1 MSASHLLRY
10 ITIISIPL
18 TMAACAGGG
27 GGGSSSSSGGGV
39 VITPFTSWAAITP
52 NSTVQ
57 ASGGSAGATYTADPS
72 TGQVLTISSAS
83 QASSGA
89 TVNFTYGPT
98 SLTGIAIQSAQGA
111 SASLNTNA
119 GDVIATTSSGSV
131 LYGYNAARTTTLL
144 APSVDYFGWNYQS
157 YGVWVTGQG
166 TGSGTVGTASVGSIT
181 PTTGIPATGTGAFSG
196 NSIGI
201 FVNSSGQAFYTV
213 ASMTANAN
221 FATQAVSFATSGTT
235 SVNLATG
242 VSASAPTLNLSSNM
256 TYTGGT
262 LSGAITSGSGMS
274 GSITGKFYGP
284 TAQEVGGTYAL
295 SGGGSAMFGGFG
307 GKR

>member
-1 MSASHLLRY
+1 MRLLFA
-10 ITIISIPL
+10 ILFVLLLS
-18 TMAACAGGG
+18 ACAGGG
-27 GGGSSSSSGGGV
+27 GGGGGSSSGGV
-39 VITPFTSWAAITP
+39 VITPFTSWAAVTA

-57 ASGGSAGATYTADPS
+57 ASGGSVGASYTSNPS
-72 TGQVLTISSAS
+72 TGQVLTVSSAS

-98 SLTGIAIQSAQGA
+98 SLTGISIQSAQGA

-119 GDVIATTSSGSV
+119 GDVISTTSSGSV

-166 TGSGTVGTASVGSIT
+166 TGAGTVGAASVGSIT
-181 PTTGIPATGTGAFSG
+181 PTTGIPATGTGSFTG
-196 NSIGI
+196 NSIGMY
-201 FVNSSGQAFYTV
+201 VNSSGSAFYTV
-213 ASMTANAN
+213 ANMTANAN
-221 FATQAVSFATSGTT
+221 FATQAVTFATTGTT
-235 SVNLATG
+235 TVNLATG

-284 TAQEVGGTYAL
+284 TAQEIGGTYAL
-295 SGGGSAMFGGFG
+295 SGGGSSMFGGFG

>member
-1 MSASHLLRY
+1 MRLL
-10 ITIISIPL
+10 IAL
-18 TMAACAGGG
+18 TLSGLLAACAGGG
-27 GGGSSSSSGGGV
+27 GGGGSSSGGV
-39 VITPFTSWAAITP
+39 VITPFTSWAAIQP

-57 ASGGSAGATYTADPS
+57 ASGGSTGASYTSNPI
-72 TGQVLTISSAS
+72 TGQVLTVSSAS

-111 SASLNTNA
+111 SASLNTNN
-119 GDVIATTSSGSV
+119 GDVISTTSSGSV

-157 YGVWVTGQG
+157 YGVWLTGQG
-166 TGSGTVGTASVGSIT
+166 TGSGTVGAASVGSIT
-181 PTTGIPATGTGAFSG
+181 PTASIPATGTGSFSG
-196 NSIGI
+196 NSLGMY
-201 FVNSSGQAFYTV
+201 VNSSGQAFYTV
-213 ASMTANAN
+213 ANMTANAN
-221 FATQAVSFATSGTT
+221 FATQAVTFATTGTT
-235 SVNLATG
+235 TVNLATG

-274 GSITGKFYGP
+274 GTATGKFYGP
-284 TAQEVGGTYAL
+284 TAQEIGGTYAL
-295 SGGGSAMFGGFG
+295 SGGGSGMFGGFG

>member
-1 MSASHLLRY
+1 MKFKSFIKLIATVSL
-10 ITIISIPL
+10 PL
-18 TMAACAGGG
+18 TMVACAGGG
-27 GGGSSSSSGGGV
+27 GGGGSSSGGV
-39 VITPFTSWAAITP
+39 VITPFTSWAAIQP

-57 ASGGSAGATYTADPS
+57 ASGGSTGASYTANPI
-72 TGQVLTISSAS
+72 TGQVLTVSTVS

-111 SASLNTNA
+111 SASLNTNN
-119 GDVIATTSSGSV
+119 GDVISTTSSGSV

-166 TGSGTVGTASVGSIT
+166 TGSGTVGAASVGSIT
-181 PTTGIPATGTGAFSG
+181 PTASIPATGTGSFSG
-196 NSIGI
+196 NSLGMY
-201 FVNSSGQAFYTV
+201 VNSSGQAFYTV
-213 ASMTANAN
+213 ANMTANAN
-221 FATQAVSFATSGTT
+221 FATQAVTFATTGTT
-235 SVNLATG
+235 TVNLATG

-274 GSITGKFYGP
+274 GTATGKFYGP
-284 TAQEVGGTYAL
+284 TAQEIGGTYVL
-295 SGGGSAMFGGFG
+295 SGGGSSMFGGFG